1 MFYGNT
7 LTDVSSA
14 VSMVILK
21 PAELTVKINHRSQ
34 GPWFLGILVQTL
46 DLSLLLAL
54 SLTTQKTD
62 DDGQLDTVLDTV
74 R

>member
-54 SLTTQKTD
+54 SLTQHRKQMMMD
-62 DDGQLDTVLDTV
+62 S
-74 R
+74 